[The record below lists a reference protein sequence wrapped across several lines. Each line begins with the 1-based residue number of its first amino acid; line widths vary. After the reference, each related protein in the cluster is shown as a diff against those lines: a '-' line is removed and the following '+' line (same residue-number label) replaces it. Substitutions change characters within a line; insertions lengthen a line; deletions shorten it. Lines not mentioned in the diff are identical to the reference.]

1 MSLKYLT
8 LNQEK
13 VMAFFST
20 PQTALKREEPR
31 NMSVPLK
38 VNSKK
43 VGTKIEKKYPLLVRT

>member
-20 PQTALKREEPR
+20 PQTALKQEEPR

-38 VNSKK
+38 VNFKK
-43 VGTKIEKKYPLLVRT
+43 VGTKIEKSILF